1 MSAQIKR
8 ERGDTL
14 HDIVKLPPSGTTL
27 APSES
32 TQSSIKFEKCVY
44 KTLLN
49 LNNQMSST
57 LCGGVKDIND
67 VCFKIMECL
76 HEIEKQDKLYQ
87 KMRRRQ
93 NSSVDSLMPII
104 DHFVEKKEVAS
115 CTTMTEQ
122 EKKTQCIETDVNK
135 AADQVVQCSFV
146 CDVPTTF
153 GETQSMQDA
162 FKQCLQ
168 AFIKDVEDVSS
179 VYLEE
184 AKKTQS
190 TTSDLSLK
198 KGDNGDDDDDKIRSG
213 YVFKCKAVHNLHEKL
228 IKQVEACDSFCEFQ
242 KRMAHNLKVINGKK
256 IDTNHSSFCCYHR
269 RLQKATEKAAFKKEV
284 AAAKKQEVVHP
295 EQEKKKNLASKYSD
309 SLWFTWRPKTTHHKP
324 PKKSKGQWKKPKL
337 TIESTT
343 IVSTTPP
350 QQAVIVNDTSKVLK
364 KVEAAPP
371 PPSTTD
377 YDTWHQ
383 YNTGHLTRASKTLN
397 CVDILEEL
405 TENDVRPIR
414 SEYPRRDD
422 DIPPSS
428 NDSTTSFLH
437 HMVYGRH
444 NRNVLEILSSLEQ
457 PKFAPTPSE
466 KFNLTGGDSRAF
478 SLIRPPFAPPV
489 TPPSPSSDKFAT
501 KRTWCTPSS
510 KSNNGDKFAT
520 VPKKSVKSDKFAAKK
535 SSSVASAPPKKSAV
549 SSRGGQKGA
558 TASSK
563 RKVKGKSSSDHS
575 SELKEK
581 ASSRRAND
589 KVIKR
594 KPEKPYSLT
603 SRCDSQLGAIK
614 NIYYF
619 YKP

>member
-14 HDIVKLPPSGTTL
+14 HDIVKLPPPLGTTL
-27 APSES
+27 VPSET

-44 KTLLN
+44 NTLLN

-76 HEIEKQDKLYQ
+76 HEIEKQDKMYQ

-115 CTTMTEQ
+115 CTTMTEEQ
-122 EKKTQCIETDVNK
+122 KRTQCVETDVNR

-146 CDVPTTF
+146 CDVPTAF

-184 AKKTQS
+184 AKKAQS
-190 TTSDLSLK
+190 TTSDLSIK
-198 KGDNGDDDDDKIRSG
+198 KGDDNEKIHSS

-269 RLQKATEKAAFKKEV
+269 RLQKATEKAAIKKEI
-284 AAAKKQEVVHP
+284 AAAKKPQTP
-295 EQEKKKNLASKYSD
+295 QAQEKKKNLASKYSD
-309 SLWFTWRPKTTHHKP
+309 SLWFTWRPKTSHHKP
-324 PKKSKGQWKKPKL
+324 PKKPKGQWKKPKL

-350 QQAVIVNDTSKVLK
+350 QQAVIVNESSKVFK
-364 KVEAAPP
+364 KVEAARPSP
-371 PPSTTD
+371 PPSTCSD

-405 TENDVRPIR
+405 TENDVRPIH
-414 SEYPRRDD
+414 SEYPRHDD

-466 KFNLTGGDSRAF
+466 KFNLTAGDNSRAF
-478 SLIRPPFAPPV
+478 SLIRPPSAAPV
-489 TPPSPSSDKFAT
+489 TPPSPNTDKFAT
-501 KRTWCTPSS
+501 KRTWCS
-510 KSNNGDKFAT
+510 KSNNNNSTDKFASA
-520 VPKKSVKSDKFAAKK
+520 PKKSPKSDKFAAKK
-535 SSSVASAPPKKSAV
+535 SSSVASAPPKKSSV
-549 SSRGGQKGA
+549 SSSKGGQKGA
-558 TASSK
+558 K
-563 RKVKGKSSSDHS
+563 KKVKGKSSSDHS

-589 KVIKR
+589 KVKR
-594 KPEKPYSLT
+594 KRK
-603 SRCDSQLGAIK
+603 G
-614 NIYYF
+614 F
-619 YKP
+619 